1 MIGKYHVILPLI
13 DYTEGKLLKFDFS
26 YLKHKEGQILLL
38 GLLLLGCYFIL
49 LVLCGIF
56 YSDYFQ
62 QLLSITITNVIFGRM
77 AGLSIGVASQMD
89 MTFLVLF
96 NFFIESI
103 MVLILYPLFVFSWN
117 KLEFVSYAP
126 LSRYLERSKD
136 NAHKYQPLIQRYGII
151 GLILFVLTPFAM
163 TGPVVGSFVG
173 FLIGFRHRVTL
184 IIVLLSTFIAII
196 IWIYL
201 IKNFEEQL
209 VAYSDM
215 LMIGLSAAIALLLVW
230 YFIKR
235 TFR

>member
-1 MIGKYHVILPLI
+1 MLYFYSKEH
-13 DYTEGKLLKFDFS
+13 TEGKLLKFDHSF
-26 YLKHKEGQILLL
+26 LKHKEGQILLL
-38 GLLLLGCYFIL
+38 GLLLLAGYFIFVL
-49 LVLCGIF
+49 LCTFF
-56 YSDYFQ
+56 YADYLQ
-62 QLLSITITNVIFGRM
+62 QLLSITVTNVIFGRM

-89 MTFLVLF
+89 TTFLVLF
-96 NFFIESI
+96 NFYIESI

-117 KLEFVSYAP
+117 KLEFVSYPP
-126 LSRYLERSKD
+126 LTRYMERSKK

-184 IIVLLSTFIAII
+184 AVVLCSTFIAII

-201 IKNFEEQL
+201 IKNFEAQL
-209 VAYSDM
+209 VEYSDM
-215 LMIGLSAAIALLLVW
+215 LMLGLFIAIALLLLW
-230 YFIKR
+230 YFVKK

>member
-1 MIGKYHVILPLI
+1 MLYFYSKDH
-13 DYTEGKLLKFDFS
+13 TEGKLLKFDHS
-26 YLKHKEGQILLL
+26 LLKHKEGQILLL
-38 GLLLLGCYFIL
+38 GLLLLGGYFIL
-49 LVLCGIF
+49 LLLCAIF
-56 YSDYFQ
+56 YSNYFQ
-62 QLLSITITNVIFGRM
+62 QLLSITVTNVIFGRM

-89 MTFLVLF
+89 TAFLVFF

-103 MVLILYPLFVFSWN
+103 MVVILYPLFVFSWN
-117 KLEFVSYAP
+117 KLDFVHYPP
-126 LSRYLERSKD
+126 LNRYLERSKK
-136 NAHKYQPLIQRYGII
+136 NAHKYQPLIQRYGVI

-184 IIVLLSTFIAII
+184 AVVLSSTFIAII
-196 IWIYL
+196 LWIYL

-215 LMIGLSAAIALLLVW
+215 LMIGLFTAIAVLLFW
-230 YFIKR
+230 YFVKK